1 MLSGAAHRVADAW
14 TSAALRLTAP
24 AWDALPHPPSRG
36 MVSGPGHDP
45 DRVLVAG
52 NGSAVGWGV
61 LDHALGLPGHLA
73 RAVAAITSRGV
84 DLDVIAE
91 PELGPTALLTRLP
104 HSVLARYDAVVLTI
118 GPNEARHLMSVATWT
133 AQLGPLLDHLG
144 TAPNAPSVVVVGAE
158 EGVPPGGH
166 ALARRISVR
175 AAELNAA
182 TRSLVAERP
191 RVTYVDSVMPHPD
204 PAAILD
210 CDCPAVYDDAAH
222 ALAPALAAMLDLIP
236 RQPVEDLDEAARPEI
251 IERLRQRTLEAD
263 LELVKLVG
271 AVRQL
276 LDAADAVL
284 VLVGVDM
291 VEPIVSDAAANGPR
305 PRAGSLSDVAIH
317 HRGGLVIPDLSVDP
331 RFRGRADVAEG
342 PGFRSYAGHP
352 VPFAGQNVA
361 VLAVVD
367 TRVREFTPSE
377 LALLRGFCLRAGE
390 LLQNAIAPATAS

>member
-24 AWDALPHPPSRG
+24 AWDDLPHPPSRG

-45 DRVLVAG
+45 DRVLIAG

-84 DLDVIAE
+84 DLDVMAE
-91 PELGPTALLTRLP
+91 PELGSSALVPRLP
-104 HSVLARYDAVVLTI
+104 HGFLARYDAIVLTV
-118 GPNEARHLMSVATWT
+118 GPHEARHLVPVATWT
-133 AQLGPLLDHLG
+133 AQLTRLLDHVAA
-144 TAPNAPSVVVVGAE
+144 APNSPSIVIVGAE
-158 EGVPPGGH
+158 EGVPPHGH
-166 ALARRISVR
+166 AVARRISAR

-182 TRSLVAERP
+182 TRQLISDRP
-191 RVTYVDSVMPHPD
+191 RVAYVDSAMPHSD

-210 CDCPAVYDDAAH
+210 CDCAAVYDDAAH
-222 ALAPALAAMLDLIP
+222 AIAPALAAMLDLIP
-236 RQPVEDLDEAARPEI
+236 RHPVEDLDEDARLAI
-251 IERLRQRTLEAD
+251 IERLRQRTIEAD

-284 VLVGVDM
+284 VLVGIDT

-317 HRGGLVIPDLSVDP
+317 HRGGLVIPDLAADP
-331 RFRGRADVAEG
+331 RFHGRDDVAAG

-352 VPFAGQNVA
+352 VPFGGHNVA

-367 TRVREFTPSE
+367 TRVREFSPSE

-390 LLQNAIAPATAS
+390 LLQNAITPASAR